1 VQRGLPVLDR
11 RGHRIGSVRRVGR
24 EHLEV
29 SRVLRPPLL
38 VPLASVHAL
47 DAKGV
52 HVYASPRELSEGT
65 VDPEGPA
72 TEVAPVVSIEQAR
85 SKDPD
90 RWSDEPPTVPQQDHP
105 ATGD

>member
-1 VQRGLPVLDR
+1 MQRGLPVLDR
-11 RGHRIGSVRRVGR
+11 RGLRIGSVRKVGQK
-24 EHLEV
+24 HLEV

-52 HVYASPRELSEGT
+52 HVDASARELSEGT
-65 VDPEGPA
+65 VDAEGPA
-72 TEVAPVVSIEQAR
+72 TEVEPVASIEQPH
-85 SKDPD
+85 SPNPD
-90 RWSDEPPTVPQQDHP
+90 RRSDEPPTLPQQGDS